1 MKSLVTG
8 ATGMVGR
15 RLLEILDE
23 PVVLTR
29 DTQRCRSLLG
39 LDNASVF
46 YWDPAAGPPPPESL
60 HGVKAIYHL
69 AGEPV
74 AEGRWTTAKRNRI
87 RDSRVIGTR
96 HLVQGIA
103 RADAKPDVLVS
114 ASAIGI
120 YGDRGDEVLDESS
133 APGTDFLAEV
143 CERWEAEA
151 QAAEEFGVRV
161 VNPRIGI
168 VLGRH
173 GGALAKMLLP
183 FKLGMGGRLG
193 NGRQYMSWIHVDD
206 LAALLRFAA
215 QNSPLSGPI
224 CAVAPKPVTN
234 AEFTREL
241 AGALHRPAFFP
252 VPGIALKLIVGQFA
266 EVLLGSQRIVPTGAQ
281 RVGYSYQFAKLPDA
295 LRDLLDQ

>member
-1 MKSLVTG
+1 MNVLMTG
-8 ATGMVGR
+8 SNGLIGSALMPFLGGGGHQVR
-15 RLLEILDE
+15 RLLRTESHE
-23 PVVLTR
+23 S
-29 DTQRCRSLLG
+29 DTTS
-39 LDNASVF
+39 
-46 YWDPAAGPPPPESL
+46 WDPANGTFARGAFE
-60 HGVKAIYHL
+60 GIDAVVHL
-69 AGEPV
+69 AGEGI
-74 AEGRWTTAKRNRI
+74 ASGRWTEGRKTSI
-87 RDSRVIGTR
+87 RDSRVVGTR
-96 HLVQGIA
+96 NLCEA
-103 RADAKPDVLVS
+103 LADLDTPPSVLVA
-114 ASAIGI
+114 ASAIGF